1 MKSSHPPSL
10 ATWVLEH
17 LLPRGA
23 SEPLAGDLLE
33 DYGQG
38 RSAVWYWRQVLIA
51 IMVSLSKELRSRW
64 VTIMFGAVV
73 SSAVPWKE
81 IWHNSEF
88 QSLLLWGIRLPWPMS
103 LFYSIAYLSAFETV
117 LLLVAVSAYLGV
129 TRSFNLRSF
138 LSGLLV
144 ALPVVGLGN
153 VGVAFLLVLHIP
165 YFIFYYVVWRL
176 PLFFGLVLALW
187 VARPG
192 AVRAE
197 ATRLPA

>member
-1 MKSSHPPSL
+1 
-10 ATWVLEH
+10 
-17 LLPRGA
+17 
-23 SEPLAGDLLE
+23 
-33 DYGQG
+33 
-38 RSAVWYWRQVLIA
+38 
-51 IMVSLSKELRSRW
+51 
-64 VTIMFGAVV
+64 
-73 SSAVPWKE
+73 
-81 IWHNSEF
+81 
-88 QSLLLWGIRLPWPMS
+88 MS
-103 LFYSIAYLSAFETV
+103 LFYSIACLSAFETA
-117 LLLVAVSAYLGV
+117 LLLVALSAYLGV